1 MDTCLTAHPFT
12 VRLSF
17 KPLIDY
23 AQGVMSNSNTFLGN
37 DFHELLAQAPELNG
51 FIEDLSLLEP
61 HQELLTRLM
70 HLVFPSV
77 FWESRPYAAIVPFD
91 MTPVF
96 YSPRF
101 AKLFLDSQGRLAV
114 RRNLDEESFNRGR
127 AIKAYL
133 MILRKFYGIQQT
145 LDYPLICSVS
155 DEKTGLDRHYQFHPD
170 LRFVDVEPLGELKK
184 LGQEEMALVKDNLTR
199 PEVLATVLPPNDFIF
214 SGFTVFQAVEV
225 TKSVVISALERDLI
239 DQQSLVSLEGFQ
251 RLQGRLRTL
260 FGRPDIHVGLAAVM
274 DDEILLLSQGC
285 ALEHNCIF
293 ADSKHISKSNFMGTT
308 FERILHSEDIII
320 VPDALDDHS
329 LEFIRQEFQASGMRS
344 LLIAPL
350 YYQGKCIGGME
361 IKSPHPGDLGPMD
374 ALILSQLQPLFAIA
388 IKRALDDL
396 GAQVE
401 AIIKEK
407 CTSVHPVVEWRF
419 RQAAFRL
426 LGTRISGAHAEMEPI
441 VFSDVY
447 PIYGGCD
454 IRGSSIARNKAVED
468 DLSRHLRLGLKILE
482 SAKAVT
488 PLPIYNQLSSRLER
502 HLTALGQGL
511 GSGDESAII
520 SLMRRELEQ
529 NFDHFRGL
537 GPKVIEVVEEY
548 EREVDSQ
555 LGTVYLQRRLFE
567 KSVSLL
573 NERLTTFLDKEEK
586 ALQNIVPHYFQLHR
600 TDGVDYL
607 IYAGDSLMEHGG
619 FNALLLKSLRQ
630 WQLTLACGLGWYAEH
645 LREELPIKLE
655 ATHLI
660 LVQDSSFNVRFRF
673 DEKRFDVDGAY
684 DIRYEII
691 RSRLDKA
698 TLKDT
703 NERLTQPGR
712 IAVVYTNPPE
722 GVEMRRHIEYLQ
734 EEGFLNQD
742 LEKLDLEDL
751 PGVQGLKALR
761 VGINLSSEALR
772 ERCLRMAG

>member
-1 MDTCLTAHPFT
+1 
-12 VRLSF
+12 
-17 KPLIDY
+17 
-23 AQGVMSNSNTFLGN
+23 MSTSNTLLGN
-37 DFHELLAQAPELNG
+37 DFHELLAKAPELQG
-51 FIEDLSLLEP
+51 FIEDLSLLGR
-61 HQELLTRLM
+61 HKELLSRLM

-101 AKLFLDSQGRLAV
+101 AKLFLDVHGRLAV
-114 RRNLDEESFNRGR
+114 RRNLGEDDFNRGR

-133 MILRKFYGIQQT
+133 MILRKFYDIHQT
-145 LDYPLICSVS
+145 LDYPLICTVS
-155 DEKTGLDRHYQFHPD
+155 DEETGLDRHYQFHAD
-170 LRFVDVEPLGELKK
+170 FRFVDVKPLGELKTLSDK
-184 LGQEEMALVKDNLTR
+184 EIALVKDNLTR
-199 PEVLATVLPPNDFIF
+199 PEVLATVLPPDNFIF
-214 SGFTVFQAVEV
+214 HGFTAFQAVEV
-225 TKSVVISALERDLI
+225 THSVVISSLERDLI
-239 DQQSLVSLEGFQ
+239 DKQSLISLEGFQ
-251 RLQGRLRTL
+251 RLQTRLRTL
-260 FGRPDIHVGLAAVM
+260 LGRPDIHAGLAAVVGE
-274 DDEILLLSQGC
+274 EILMLNQGC

-293 ADSKHISKSNFMGTT
+293 ADSKHISKSAFMGTT
-308 FERILHSEDIII
+308 FERILHSEEIIV
-320 VPDALDDHS
+320 VPDALADNS
-329 LEFIRQEFQASGMRS
+329 LAFMRQEFEASGMRS

-350 YYQGKCIGGME
+350 YFQGDCIGAIE
-361 IKSPHPGDLGPMD
+361 IKSPHPGDLGPME
-374 ALILSQLQPLFAIA
+374 ALTISQLQPLFAIA

-426 LGTRISGAHAEMEPI
+426 LGSRISGTHAEMEPI
-441 VFSDVY
+441 VFPGVY

-454 IRGSSIARNKAVED
+454 IRGSSLARNKAVED
-468 DLSRHLRLGLKILE
+468 DLSRHLQLGLKIIE
-482 SAKAVT
+482 SAKEVT

-502 HLTALGQGL
+502 HVAGLNQGL

-529 NFDHFRGL
+529 NFDHFRCL
-537 GPKVIEVVEEY
+537 DIKVRQVVEEY
-548 EREVDSQ
+548 EKEVNPQ
-555 LGTVYLQRRLFE
+555 LGTVYFQRQLFE
-567 KSVSLL
+567 KSVGLL
-573 NERLTTFLDKEEK
+573 NERLATFLDQEEVE
-586 ALQNIVPHYFQLHR
+586 LQKIVPHYFQLHR

-607 IYAGDSLMEHGG
+607 MYAGDSLMEHGG
-619 FNALLLKSLRQ
+619 FNSLLLKSLRQ
-630 WQLTLACGLGWYAEH
+630 WQLTLACGLGWHTEH
-645 LREELPIKLE
+645 LRGEIPIELE
-655 ATHLI
+655 TTHLI
-660 LVQDSSFNVRFRF
+660 LVQDSAFNVRFRF

-698 TLKDT
+698 AVKETG
-703 NERLTQPGR
+703 ERLTQPGR
-712 IAVVYTNPPE
+712 IAVVYTSPPE

-742 LEKLDLEDL
+742 LEKLELEDL

-772 ERCLRMAG
+772 ERCLQMAG